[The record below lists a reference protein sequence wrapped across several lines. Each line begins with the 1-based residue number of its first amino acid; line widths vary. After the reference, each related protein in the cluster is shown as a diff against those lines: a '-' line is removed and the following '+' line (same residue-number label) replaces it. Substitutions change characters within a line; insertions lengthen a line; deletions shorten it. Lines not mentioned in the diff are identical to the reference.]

1 MASRPLPLPLWD
13 RKAGK
18 LVDEFMDDTASTYES
33 QPQRSLNQWLESHP
47 LYDWILA
54 AYQNSRL
61 SRRKIA
67 PFIRKHYINMTEFE
81 PVSYR
86 SYAEFF
92 ERRFRPGARRFP
104 AEPAAMGAFAEARYL
119 AWDHVDAAQEFP
131 VKGRSLDAAQLLGSA
146 TSTRDFTGGPVI
158 LARLSPVDYHHVHYF
173 DHGRTLGHDR
183 LGGRLWTVNWH
194 ALLNKPEILVENER
208 QVNIIE
214 TEHFGRVG
222 FVEIGALSVGRIV
235 QVHPL
240 DKPFQRGE
248 EKSVFRFGG
257 SAIAVFGQA
266 GRWCPS
272 ADVLENTAKGIET
285 MLRLGEEV
293 ARVP

>member
-1 MASRPLPLPLWD
+1 MAARPLPLPLWD

-18 LVDEFMDDTASTYES
+18 LVNEFMGDAASTYES
-33 QPQRSLNQWLESHP
+33 EPRRSLNQWLKSHP

-67 PFIRKHYINMTEFE
+67 PFIRKHRIDMNEFE
-81 PVSYR
+81 PVSYH
-86 SYAEFF
+86 SYAQFF
-92 ERRFRPGARRFP
+92 ERRFRPGARKFP
-104 AEPAAMGAFAEARYL
+104 AESAAMGAFAEARYL
-119 AWDHVDAAQEFP
+119 AWDNVEAAQEFP
-131 VKGRSLDAAQLLGSA
+131 VKGRSLDAAQLLGA
-146 TSTRDFTGGPVI
+146 APRAGEFTGGPVI
-158 LARLSPVDYHHVHYF
+158 LARLSPMDYHHVHYF
-173 DHGRTLGHDR
+173 DGGRTLDHDR

-194 ALLNKPEILVENER
+194 ALLNKPDILRENER
-208 QVNIIE
+208 QVNILE

-240 DKPFQRGE
+240 DKPFQRGD
-248 EKSVFRFGG
+248 EKSAFRFGG
-257 SAIAVFGQA
+257 SAIAVFGEA
-266 GRWCPS
+266 GCWRPS
-272 ADVLENTAKGIET
+272 ADVLENTTKGVET

-293 ARVP
+293 ARVA